1 MIKIYNLVFLMK
13 NLIQL
18 IIKLL
23 NKREIDNKV
32 DEIIMIGSFL

>member
-1 MIKIYNLVFLMK
+1 MK